1 MSSACLLHLVPL
13 HQSSQ
18 WDFRIWAILGS
29 GPNTKQSHKPSVDLA
44 TDDCDTSLRSR
55 QGRSFIKS
63 RVSAAGL
70 LSARSLQSQ
79 GATNRLTDLWKRLR
93 EKETERGGV
102 ASWGYSLTNCKS
114 KRMQQAGA
122 SDHNKYMW
130 GSVMEVQGASGKR
143 AGYIWKKGRMWWEK
157 THYRFKWQFCAK
169 SLTNLNTMSSHHT
182 GLIVSAWRV

>member
-1 MSSACLLHLVPL
+1 MVSMSSACLLHLVPL
-13 HQSSQ
+13 HQTSQ

-55 QGRSFIKS
+55 QGRSFKS

-130 GSVMEVQGASGKR
+130 GSCTDESQSWRCREHQGSVWATSERRAECDEKR
-143 AGYIWKKGRMWWEK
+143 HIIDSNDN
-157 THYRFKWQFCAK
+157 FVP
-169 SLTNLNTMSSHHT
+169 NL
-182 GLIVSAWRV
+182 